1 MQESEW
7 EIEYYEGFNFEKWF
21 KKLKKE
27 GKLDAIRDEILLL
40 SEMGNKLIMPHSKN
54 LGNKLYELRESY
66 YGLRVYY
73 MFKGKKIILLLS
85 GGDKSSQENDIKKAL
100 KIIKQLD

>member
-1 MQESEW
+1 
-7 EIEYYEGFNFEKWF
+7 
-21 KKLKKE
+21 
-27 GKLDAIRDEILLL
+27 
-40 SEMGNKLIMPHSKN
+40 MGNKLTMPHSKN

-73 MFKGKKIILLLS
+73 MFKGNKIILLLN
-85 GGDKSSQENDIKKAL
+85 GGDKSTQENDIKKAL

>member
-1 MQESEW
+1 MNSEW
-7 EIEYYEGFNFEKWF
+7 EIEYYDNGKFEKWF
-21 KKLKKE
+21 KKLKKY

-40 SEMGNKLIMPHSKN
+40 REMGNKLSMPHSKN
-54 LGNKLYELRESY
+54 LGNKLYELRELY

-73 MFKGKKIILLLS
+73 IFRVNKIILLLNS
-85 GGDKSSQENDIKKAL
+85 GDKSTQENDIKKAL

>member
-1 MQESEW
+1 MKSEW
-7 EIEYYEGFNFEKWF
+7 EVQTYDIEKFEKWF

-27 GKLDAIRDEILLL
+27 GKVDAIRDEILMLEKL
-40 SEMGNKLIMPHSKN
+40 GNKMSMPHSKN

-73 MFKGKKIILLLS
+73 TFKGNKIILLLN
-85 GGDKSSQENDIKKAL
+85 GGDKSTQDNDIKKAL
-100 KIIKQLD
+100 RIIKKLD

>member
-1 MQESEW
+1 MKSEW
-7 EIEYYEGFNFEKWF
+7 EVHIYDSEKFDKWF

-40 SEMGNKLIMPHSKN
+40 SELGIKMSMPHSKN
-54 LGNKLYELRESY
+54 LGSKLYELRESY

-73 MFKGKKIILLLS
+73 TFRINKIILLLN
-85 GGDKSSQENDIKKAL
+85 GGDKSTQENDIKKSP
-100 KIIKQLD
+100 